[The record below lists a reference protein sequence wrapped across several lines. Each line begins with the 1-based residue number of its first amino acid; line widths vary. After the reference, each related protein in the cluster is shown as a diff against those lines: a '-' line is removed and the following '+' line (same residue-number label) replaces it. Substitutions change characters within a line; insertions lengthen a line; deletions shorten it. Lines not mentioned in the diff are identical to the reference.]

1 MPVIVVDGRFR
12 LKIFGPPREH
22 PPPHAHVEHGPTG
35 VPVIRIGRDGAP
47 PVVWEAYDMKD
58 RDIVRA
64 LELVHRH
71 AHELLQAW
79 ERLHGPL
86 G

>member
-1 MPVIVVDGRFR
+1 
-12 LKIFGPPREH
+12 
-22 PPPHAHVEHGPTG
+22 
-35 VPVIRIGRDGAP
+35 
-47 PVVWEAYDMKD
+47 MKD

-64 LELVHRH
+64 LELVQRH